1 MEKCINPRRYKEVYT
16 GCRKHDMWIWWKYW
30 QIQNSLNLGTAL
42 LKLSKLLSPISQGIR
57 FWKQRPKDFK
67 DIHVGVWWG
76 STPRQRSVALS
87 WKAVLTST
95 NFWKNA
101 STLSWI
107 SWPCLS
113 LLAVILGSI
122 MSFTE
127 RKLSGGPNW
136 GKDTWTRKNDF
147 FSLCLLLF
155 VLSRYNGRIYL
166 KSIHPSS
173 SA

>member
-1 MEKCINPRRYKEVYT
+1 MTCGYDE
-16 GCRKHDMWIWWKYW
+16 
-30 QIQNSLNLGTAL
+30 IQNSLNLGTAL
-42 LKLSKLLSPISQGIR
+42 IKLSKLLSPISPGIR
-57 FWKQRPKDFK
+57 FWKQRPKYFE

-166 KSIHPSS
+166 KSIHLSS